1 MLNFNKIER
10 KKKIDHNINSR
21 YQSIINNI
29 EKNIMI
35 NSTNI
40 ELPTNFLEIYN
51 NYKITSRLI
60 LDDPTFFYNYND
72 IINDNKNNEIWL
84 NEHHE
89 KIINYISFTDIFFK
103 LIKHG
108 FFYGYIS
115 PVQYKLAKI
124 IFRKI
129 NNIWYSEFY
138 LKNIYNSN
146 KKIPCIQELLFF
158 YDIIE
163 IIYYKLKIH
172 NMNNKNENE
181 EDEKNLSNSYFNI
194 KNLINNN
201 YYLETINNE
210 KIYYQQFI
218 S

>member
-10 KKKIDHNINSR
+10 KKKIDHNISSK

-35 NSTNI
+35 DYTNI
-40 ELPTNFLEIYN
+40 ELPSNFLEIYN

-60 LDDPTFFYNYND
+60 LDDPTFFHNYND

-89 KIINYISFTDIFFK
+89 KMLKNISFTDIFFK

-108 FFYGYIS
+108 FFYGFIS

-138 LKNIYNSN
+138 LKNIYISN

-172 NMNNKNENE
+172 NMNNENG
-181 EDEKNLSNSYFNI
+181 EDLSNQYFNI

-218 S
+218 T